1 ALRALIPT
9 PARARPVKGSDMKTL
24 TLCLALSCL
33 LTGCVSPRYV
43 GVQIT
48 STAPMSVT
56 RVMVNGNAVVMC
68 RIGE

>member
-1 ALRALIPT
+1 
-9 PARARPVKGSDMKTL
+9 MKTL

-33 LTGCVSPRYV
+33 LTGCVSQRYV

-56 RVMVNGNAVVMC
+56 RVLVDGRAVVVC
-68 RIGE
+68 RVKEGNGGDGN